1 LNKKSISFYNNIL
14 DDVVNNKK
22 KHNIKHS
29 FQKTKKNKYDLYN
42 MKAINGRN
50 NFVGLKGQNTA
61 NLNNNI
67 NIELF
72 QNNNG
77 EKIKL
82 SFKPGITGKNL
93 IHNLTEDFLIVK
105 KNF

>member
-1 LNKKSISFYNNIL
+1 
-14 DDVVNNKK
+14 
-22 KHNIKHS
+22 
-29 FQKTKKNKYDLYN
+29 
-42 MKAINGRN
+42 M
-50 NFVGLKGQNTA
+50 GLKGQNTA

-93 IHNLTEDFLIVK
+93 IHNLTEDFTNNNKRKESINSNK
-105 KNF
+105 KNK